1 MIRAK
6 DNNPTESVSNDVR
19 KTHDIIK
26 KSGQKIISVEY
37 AGTRAFQRGIQDP
50 RPAIQKSHLVQSLH
64 PKTNPGTQNQYHPV
78 QFLFQH
84 PLD

>member
-1 MIRAK
+1 MVRLITLCDHPHGKMIRAK

-37 AGTRAFQRGIQDP
+37 AGTSAFQRGIQDP
-50 RPAIQKSHLVQSLH
+50 RPVI
-64 PKTNPGTQNQYHPV
+64 
-78 QFLFQH
+78 
-84 PLD
+84 